1 MQFKTVRHRDQ
12 DGNYHEGKTVQCLR
26 RVREVTPD
34 FPEGKNVQRVVAK
47 FDRAARELPAEVAA
61 VLTPAEQ
68 DEWKEWRVKQ
78 DEEHLKSVAQYEL
91 DTLAERLGVI
101 RTGIQKG
108 YAATDT
114 QNAVA
119 IRNGTRAVLRLLA
132 DLMPEPVKGRPV
144 IEEEYEPLMLPNF
157 ATPGT
162 PEFDS
167 YQRLLEEHER
177 RKAQDQGG

>member
-61 VLTPAEQ
+61 ILTAAEQ
-68 DEWKEWRVKQ
+68 EEWKDWRVNQ
-78 DEEHLKSVAQYEL
+78 DEEHLKSVSQYEL
-91 DTLAERLGVI
+91 DTLAERLGII

-108 YAATDT
+108 YAATDN

-119 IRNGTRAVLRLLA
+119 IRTGARAVLRLLA
-132 DLMPEPVKGRPV
+132 GLIPEPVKGCPV

-167 YQRLLEEHER
+167 YKRLLEEHER
-177 RKAQDQGG
+177 RKAQGQGG

>member
-1 MQFKTVRHRDQ
+1 M
-12 DGNYHEGKTVQCLR
+12 
-26 RVREVTPD
+26 
-34 FPEGKNVQRVVAK
+34 
-47 FDRAARELPAEVAA
+47 
-61 VLTPAEQ
+61 
-68 DEWKEWRVKQ
+68 
-78 DEEHLKSVAQYEL
+78 
-91 DTLAERLGVI
+91 
-101 RTGIQKG
+101 
-108 YAATDT
+108 
-114 QNAVA
+114 
-119 IRNGTRAVLRLLA
+119 LRLLA